1 LDLTPL
7 PTILGSRYR
16 QLAFLLV
23 LVAPAILLAQDVTE
37 VTLKSAFIY
46 NFVRFTEWPTEV
58 LPAGGTISACV
69 VGDPAV
75 GTGLARTVKGRQLD
89 GRAIAVSIVP
99 AEGPLPAC
107 HLLYVS
113 GLPDARVAEIVTTLR
128 AAPVLTISDIADFA
142 KKGGVVQLFL
152 EAGKMRFSV
161 NLRAA
166 KRMRLQLSSRLLT
179 VAAVVEEASSK

>member
-1 LDLTPL
+1 MPASSPCSSRSRRLTL
-7 PTILGSRYR
+7 
-16 QLAFLLV
+16 LLV
-23 LVAPAILLAQDVTE
+23 LLAPAMPLAQDVTE

-46 NFVRFTEWPTEV
+46 NFIRFTEWPAEV
-58 LPAGGTISACV
+58 LPSGGTISACV

-75 GTGLARTVKGRQLD
+75 GTGLARTVKGRSLE
-89 GRAIAVSIVP
+89 GRTIAVLIVP
-99 AEGPLPAC
+99 PEGPLPTC

-113 GLPDARVAEIVTTLR
+113 GLPDTRVAEIVAGLR

-142 KKGGVVQLFL
+142 KRGGVVQLFH

-166 KRMRLQLSSRLLT
+166 RRVRLQLSSRLLT
-179 VAAVVEEASSK
+179 VAAVVEEEASSR